1 MSAIL
6 RIALGLA
13 LLALADWSRLAAL
26 MDPHPAE
33 HYALH
38 VLWLAG
44 GLLVGDGLWRIAE
57 GRRRRRAQPVE
68 TA

>member
-6 RIALGLA
+6 RIALGA
-13 LLALADWSRLAAL
+13 GLLAAADWGRLAAL
-26 MDPHPAE
+26 LDPHPAQ

-44 GLLVGDGLWRIAE
+44 GFVLGDGLSRIGAILP
-57 GRRRRRAQPVE
+57 RAKTRPVQSQ
-68 TA
+68 